1 MNQQEEFDMLFSCL
15 KIIDEDKLNFPEVG
29 SQNYHNLYKYQNKE
43 EKFKLLINRKGHL
56 NKQNLTYI
64 MNSQRLKGLLVRLD
78 MTGPPHIGIDGKKI
92 DTPHVHI
99 FDKNHNFGSIVE
111 PLSRISNIII
121 KNELRDS
128 LEAFLVYN
136 NVDLKNKNIHHL

>member
-15 KIIDEDKLNFPEVG
+15 KIIDEDKLNFPEAG
-29 SQNYHNLYKYQNKE
+29 SQNYHNLFKHLDRE

-64 MNSQRLKGLLVRLD
+64 MNSQSFKGLLVRLD
-78 MTGPPHIGIDGKKI
+78 MTGPPHVGLDGNEI

-99 FDKNHNFGSIVE
+99 FDKNHNFGSVVE
-111 PLSRISNIII
+111 PLADISNIAI

-136 NVDLKNKNIHHL
+136 NVDLKNINIPQL